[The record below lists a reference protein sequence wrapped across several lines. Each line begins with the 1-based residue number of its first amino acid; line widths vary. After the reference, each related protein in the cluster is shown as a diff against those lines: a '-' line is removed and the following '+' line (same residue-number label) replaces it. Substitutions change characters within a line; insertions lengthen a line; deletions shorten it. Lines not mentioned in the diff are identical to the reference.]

1 MDKIVHELKGLHTDV
16 FYQVHGLGNK
26 KDTSGVDWAN
36 YNYLYH
42 CAHCKKKG
50 KVFVSVELETLPSV
64 NKRFSISWS
73 AGDLKNIIEYEKNCP
88 NCNAVW
94 SQCQTESYPRSAQ
107 KITFDNGDIMYL
119 YQDVY
124 PRWSNAQPIVRQY
137 KLRLDKETGKMRLTV
152 NDKITHDVYVVSHMI
167 RIFSKYFDDAPTE
180 AEYYTSRNHR
190 LKDIL
195 QYIEEGRPETF
206 FTSIYGNLRR
216 RLYYAYDK
224 HGMKAAYRTVLSNK
238 GNKYL
243 YKLAWQKP
251 DLICILN
258 ELISLVGADPLANI
272 VKCIHENKLN
282 FETLDKL
289 KHMFNLGLSTT
300 KVFNIAKTGELDLVS
315 QWVVQDSA
323 RMYHTLLSRTNC
335 EYKLPKYRDLA
346 ELHELLVRDINQ
358 VEDAAAKEIM
368 LPLTNLEEY
377 HASEYSVK
385 VANTAHDLN
394 LLGRV
399 LNICVAGYRNTVL
412 GGNCV
417 IAYVTKGNH
426 MVACLEV
433 IPNTSSLVQAKLAR
447 NSSVSKDE
455 EVERVVYSWL
465 KKNHLKSSTYDV
477 SFKIKEDAAKK
488 IELEYRH
495 TIRKFVDECTI
506 GLYPPVIPELDEE
519 YPF

>member
-1 MDKIVHELKGLHTDV
+1 MDKIVHELKGLKTDV

-26 KDTSGVDWAN
+26 RDTSGVNWAN

-50 KVFVSVELETLPSV
+50 KVSVSVELETLPSA
-64 NKRFSISWS
+64 NKRFSISWC
-73 AGDLKNIIEYEKNCP
+73 AGDLKNIMEYEKNCP

-94 SQCQTESYPRSAQ
+94 NQCQTESYPRSAQ

-137 KLRLDKETGKMRLTV
+137 KLRIDNKTGKMRLTV
-152 NDKITHDVYVVSHMI
+152 NDKITHDVYAVSSMI
-167 RIFSKYFDDAPTE
+167 GIYRKYFDDAPTE
-180 AEYYTSRNHR
+180 AEYYISRNHR

-195 QYIEEGRPETF
+195 QYIEEGRPEIF
-206 FTSIYGNLRR
+206 FTNIYGNLRR

-258 ELISLVGADPLANI
+258 ELVSLVGADPFANI
-272 VKCIHENKLN
+272 AKCIHDSKLN

-289 KHMFNLGLSTT
+289 KHMFNLGLSTA

-315 QWVVQDSA
+315 HWVVQDSA
-323 RMYHTLLSRTNC
+323 RMYHTLLTRTNC

-399 LNICVAGYRNTVL
+399 LNICVAGYRSTVL

-433 IPNTSSLVQAKLAR
+433 IPSTSSLVQAKLAR

-465 KKNHLKSSTYDV
+465 KKNHLKSTTYDV
-477 SFKIKEDAAKK
+477 SFKINENVVKK

-495 TIRKFVDECTI
+495 AMVNKRVLGFYPPINPAVDE
-506 GLYPPVIPELDEE
+506 EF
-519 YPF
+519 PF

>member
-1 MDKIVHELKGLHTDV
+1 MDKIVHELKGLKTDV
-16 FYQVHGLGNK
+16 FYQVHSLGK
-26 KDTSGVDWAN
+26 EKDFIGVEWSK

-42 CAHCKKKG
+42 CSHCKKKG
-50 KVFVSVELETLPSV
+50 KLPVEVELEALPINS
-64 NKRFSISWS
+64 KRFSLSWC
-73 AGDLKNIIEYEKNCP
+73 ATDLKNITEYEANCP
-88 NCNAVW
+88 HCNVKW
-94 SQCQTESYPRSAQ
+94 NQSQSESYPRSAQ

-137 KLRLDKETGKMRLTV
+137 KLRIDNKTGKMRLTV
-152 NDKITHDVYVVSHMI
+152 NDKITHDVYAVSHVI
-167 RIFSKYFDDAPTE
+167 RIYSKYFDDAPTE
-180 AEYYTSRNHR
+180 AEYYISRNHR

-195 QYIEEGRPETF
+195 QYIEEGHPEVF
-206 FTSIYGNLRR
+206 FTNIHGNLRR

-258 ELISLVGADPLANI
+258 ELVSLVGADPIANI
-272 VKCIHENKLN
+272 VKCIHESKLN
-282 FETLDKL
+282 SETLDKL
-289 KHMFNLGLSTT
+289 KHILNLGLSTT
-300 KVFNIAKTGELDLVS
+300 KVFNIAKTGELDLIS
-315 QWVVQDSA
+315 HWVVQDSA

-433 IPNTSSLVQAKLAR
+433 IPSTSSLVQAKLAR

-465 KKNHLKSSTYDV
+465 KKNHLKSTTYDV
-477 SFKIKEDAAKK
+477 SFKINEKVVKK

-495 TIRKFVDECTI
+495 AMVNKRVLGFYPPINPAVDE
-506 GLYPPVIPELDEE
+506 EF
-519 YPF
+519 PF

>member
-1 MDKIVHELKGLHTDV
+1 MDKIVHELKGFNTDV
-16 FYQVHGLGNK
+16 FYQIHNLGKK

-50 KVFVSVELETLPSV
+50 KVFVSVELETLPSA

-88 NCNAVW
+88 NCNVVW

-137 KLRLDKETGKMRLTV
+137 KLRIDNKTGKMRLTV
-152 NDKITHDVYVVSHMI
+152 NDKITHDVYAVSHMI

-180 AEYYTSRNHR
+180 AEYYISRNHR

-195 QYIEEGRPETF
+195 QYIEEGRPDIF
-206 FTSIYGNLRR
+206 FMNIHGNLRR

-224 HGMKAAYRTVLSNK
+224 HGMKAAYRTVFSNK

-251 DLICILN
+251 YLIYILN
-258 ELISLVGADPLANI
+258 ELVNTVSADPLSNI
-272 VKCIHENKLN
+272 LKSVHVSKINSELL
-282 FETLDKL
+282 EKL
-289 KHMFNLGLSTT
+289 KCMFDLGLSTT
-300 KVFNIAKTGELDLVS
+300 KVFNIANTGELELAS
-315 QWVVQDSA
+315 CWLVQDSA
-323 RMYHTLLSRTNC
+323 RMYSTLLERTNS

-346 ELHELLVRDINQ
+346 DLHELLIRDINQ
-358 VEDAAAKEIM
+358 VEDATAKEVM
-368 LPLTNLEEY
+368 LPLTSLEEY

-399 LNICVAGYRNTVL
+399 LNICVAGYRQAVL
-412 GGNCV
+412 KGACV

-426 MVACLEV
+426 MVACLQV
-433 IPNTSSLVQAKLAR
+433 SPSSSALVQAKLAR
-447 NSSVSKDE
+447 NSPIRTNE
-455 EVERVVYSWL
+455 EVERVVYSWV
-465 KKNHLKSSTYDV
+465 KANHLKTATHDV
-477 SFKIKEDAAKK
+477 AFTIDESFKK
-488 IELEYRH
+488 IELN
-495 TIRKFVDECTI
+495 I
-506 GLYPPVIPELDEE
+506 PVFAEQEE
-519 YPF
+519 EFPF

>member
-1 MDKIVHELKGLHTDV
+1 MDKIVHELKGLKTDV
-16 FYQVHGLGNK
+16 FYQVHSLGK
-26 KDTSGVDWAN
+26 EKDFIGVEWSK

-42 CAHCKKKG
+42 CSHCKKKG
-50 KVFVSVELETLPSV
+50 KLPVEVELEALPINS
-64 NKRFSISWS
+64 KRFSLSWC
-73 AGDLKNIIEYEKNCP
+73 ATDLKNITEYEANCP
-88 NCNAVW
+88 HCNVKW
-94 SQCQTESYPRSAQ
+94 NQSQSESYPRSAQ

-137 KLRLDKETGKMRLTV
+137 KLRIDNKTGKMRLTV
-152 NDKITHDVYVVSHMI
+152 NDKITHDVYAVSHVI
-167 RIFSKYFDDAPTE
+167 RIYSKYFDDAPTE
-180 AEYYTSRNHR
+180 AEYYISRNHR

-195 QYIEEGRPETF
+195 QYIEEGHPEVF
-206 FTSIYGNLRR
+206 FTNIHGNL

-258 ELISLVGADPLANI
+258 ELVSLVGADPIANI
-272 VKCIHENKLN
+272 VKCIHESKLN
-282 FETLDKL
+282 SETLDKL

-315 QWVVQDSA
+315 HWVVQDSA

-433 IPNTSSLVQAKLAR
+433 IPSNSSLVQAKLAR

-465 KKNHLKSSTYDV
+465 KKNHLKSTTYDV
-477 SFKIKEDAAKK
+477 SFKINEKVVKK

-495 TIRKFVDECTI
+495 AMRKVVDGRTL
-506 GLYPPVIPELDEE
+506 GLYPPIIPELDEE
-519 YPF
+519 FPF